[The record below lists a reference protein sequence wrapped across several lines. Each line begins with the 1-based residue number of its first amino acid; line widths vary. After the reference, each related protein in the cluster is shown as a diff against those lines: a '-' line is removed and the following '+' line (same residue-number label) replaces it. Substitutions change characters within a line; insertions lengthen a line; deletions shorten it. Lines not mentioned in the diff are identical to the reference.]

1 MSRHTMRE
9 GEEKRKTEY
18 SGVFACVYVR
28 EREDEVEELKGRA

>member
-9 GEEKRKTEY
+9 GEEEGKTEY
-18 SGVFACVYVR
+18 RRVCVCER